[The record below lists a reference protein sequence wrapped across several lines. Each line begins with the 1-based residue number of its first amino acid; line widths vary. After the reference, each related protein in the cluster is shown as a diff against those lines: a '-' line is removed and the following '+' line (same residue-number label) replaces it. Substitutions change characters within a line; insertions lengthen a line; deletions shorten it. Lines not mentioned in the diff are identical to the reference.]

1 MQRTTDIL
9 SEIQTE
15 MVAANGLNFE
25 VDMVG
30 EGDHLIICLHGFPE
44 HSVSWRFQLPYL
56 ARLGYRVWAPN
67 LRGYGN
73 SSAPSGIG
81 AYSLENLMDDVAG
94 LIDAAGCSEV
104 TLMAHDWGAVIAWH
118 FAMHR
123 IRVIDRL
130 VICNVPH
137 PGPAAAAMSWAQ
149 LKKSW
154 YILFFQ
160 LPGLPERMLL
170 NSTGM
175 GAMIQSTAAAPE
187 NFSEAVVAL
196 YDENAGRKDNV
207 TAMINYY
214 RGLVRGGGMRRQK
227 RLGLPIIDVPTL
239 MLWGEDDMA
248 LSIETTYGTENYVQD
263 LTLRYLAG
271 ISHWVQQDAPEAVNA
286 MLGAFLAGE
295 PVPEYQTL
303 VSAAPNNVVEP
314 S

>member
-1 MQRTTDIL
+1 MQRTADIL
-9 SEIQTE
+9 PEIRTE

-25 VDMVG
+25 VDMA
-30 EGDHLIICLHGFPE
+30 GDGDRLIICLHGFPE

-73 SSAPSGIG
+73 SSTPHGIA
-81 AYSLENLMDDVAG
+81 AYSLENLMNDVG
-94 LIDAAGCSEV
+94 ELIDAAACSEV
-104 TLMAHDWGAVIAWH
+104 TLMAHDWGAVIAWS
-118 FAMHR
+118 FAMHQ
-123 IRVIDRL
+123 IRKIDRL

-154 YILFFQ
+154 YIFFFQ
-160 LPGLPERMLL
+160 LPRLPEKMLL
-170 NSTGM
+170 KSPGM
-175 GAMIQSTAAAPE
+175 GAMIKTTAATPE

-196 YDENAGRKDNV
+196 YDENARRKENV

-227 RLGLPIIDVPTL
+227 RLGLPKIKVPTL

-248 LSIETTYGTENYVQD
+248 LSIETTYGTDDYVED

-271 ISHWVQQDAPEAVNA
+271 ISHWVQQDAPEAVNT
-286 MLGAFLAGE
+286 MLEAFLAGE
-295 PVPEYQTL
+295 TVPEYQTL
-303 VSAAPNNVVEP
+303 VNPASAADSN
-314 S
+314 

>member
-1 MQRTTDIL
+1 MQRTADIL
-9 SEIQTE
+9 PEIRTE

-25 VDMVG
+25 VDMA
-30 EGDHLIICLHGFPE
+30 GDGDRLIICLHGFPE

-73 SSAPSGIG
+73 SSTPHGIA
-81 AYSLENLMDDVAG
+81 AYSLENLMNDVG
-94 LIDAAGCSEV
+94 ELIDAAACSEV
-104 TLMAHDWGAVIAWH
+104 TLMAHDWGAVIAWS
-118 FAMHR
+118 FAMHQ
-123 IRVIDRL
+123 IRKIDRL

-154 YILFFQ
+154 YIFFFQ
-160 LPGLPERMLL
+160 LPRLPERMLL
-170 NSTGM
+170 KSPGM
-175 GAMIQSTAAAPE
+175 GAMIKTTAATPE

-196 YDENAGRKDNV
+196 YDENARRKENV

-214 RGLVRGGGMRRQK
+214 RGLVRGGGLRRQK
-227 RLGLPIIDVPTL
+227 RLGLPKIKVPTL

-248 LSIETTYGTENYVQD
+248 LSIETTYGTDDYVED

-271 ISHWVQQDAPEAVNA
+271 ISHWVQQDAPEAVNT
-286 MLGAFLAGE
+286 MLEAFLAGE
-295 PVPEYQTL
+295 TVPEYQTL
-303 VSAAPNNVVEP
+303 VNPASAADSN
-314 S
+314 

>member
-1 MQRTTDIL
+1 MQRTADIL
-9 SEIQTE
+9 PEIRTE

-30 EGDHLIICLHGFPE
+30 DGDQLIICLHGFPE

-73 SSAPSGIG
+73 SSAPSGID
-81 AYSLENLMDDVAG
+81 AYSLENLMNDVGA
-94 LIDAAGCSEV
+94 LIDAAGCTEV
-104 TLMAHDWGAVIAWH
+104 TLMAHDWGAVIAWS
-118 FAMHR
+118 FAMHQV
-123 IRVIDRL
+123 RVIDRL

-160 LPGLPERMLL
+160 LPWLPERMLL
-170 NSTGM
+170 KSPGM

-187 NFSEAVVAL
+187 NFSEAVVQL
-196 YDENAGRKDNV
+196 YDENARRRGNV

-214 RGLVRGGGMRRQK
+214 RGLVRGGGMRRQR
-227 RLGLPIIDVPTL
+227 RLGLPSIAVPTL
-239 MLWGEDDMA
+239 MLWGEDAMA
-248 LSIETTYGTENYVQD
+248 LSIETTYGTENHVED

-303 VSAAPNNVVEP
+303 VGAASTPIAD
-314 S
+314 

>member
-1 MQRTTDIL
+1 MQSTADIL
-9 SEIQTE
+9 PEIRTE
-15 MVAANGLNFE
+15 MVAANGLDFE

-30 EGDHLIICLHGFPE
+30 DGDRLIICLHGFPE

-73 SSAPSGIG
+73 SSAPQGIA
-81 AYSLENLMDDVAG
+81 AYSLENLMDDVGG
-94 LIDAAGCSEV
+94 LIDAAGCSKV

-118 FAMHR
+118 FAMHK
-123 IRVIDRL
+123 IRKIDRL

-137 PGPAAAAMSWAQ
+137 PGPAAAAMSWGQ

-160 LPGLPERMLL
+160 LPRLPERMLL
-170 NSTGM
+170 KSPGM

-196 YDENAGRKDNV
+196 YDENARRNDNV
-207 TAMINYY
+207 SAMINYY

-227 RLGLPIIDVPTL
+227 RLGLPMISVPTL

-248 LSIETTYGTENYVQD
+248 LSIETTYGTENHVED
-263 LTLRYLAG
+263 LTLRYLSG
-271 ISHWVQQDAPEAVNA
+271 ISHWVQQDAPEAVNT
-286 MLGAFLAGE
+286 MLEAFLAGE

-303 VSAAPNNVVEP
+303 LNAASTSELG
-314 S
+314 

>member
-1 MQRTTDIL
+1 MQRTADIL
-9 SEIQTE
+9 PEIRTE

-25 VDMVG
+25 VDMA
-30 EGDHLIICLHGFPE
+30 GDGDRLIICLHGFPE

-73 SSAPSGIG
+73 SSTPHGIA
-81 AYSLENLMDDVAG
+81 AYSLENLMNDVGELIDVA
-94 LIDAAGCSEV
+94 ACSEV
-104 TLMAHDWGAVIAWH
+104 TLMAHDWGAVIAWS
-118 FAMHR
+118 FAMHQ
-123 IRVIDRL
+123 IRKIDRL

-154 YILFFQ
+154 YIFFFQ
-160 LPGLPERMLL
+160 LPRLPERMLL
-170 NSTGM
+170 KSPGM
-175 GAMIQSTAAAPE
+175 GAMIKTTAATPE

-196 YDENAGRKDNV
+196 YDENARRKENV

-227 RLGLPIIDVPTL
+227 RLGLPKIKVPTL

-248 LSIETTYGTENYVQD
+248 LSIETTYGTDDYVED

-271 ISHWVQQDAPEAVNA
+271 ISHWVQQDAPEAVNT
-286 MLGAFLAGE
+286 MLEAFLAGE
-295 PVPEYQTL
+295 TVPEYQTL
-303 VSAAPNNVVEP
+303 VNPASAADSN
-314 S
+314 

>member
-1 MQRTTDIL
+1 MQRTADIL
-9 SEIQTE
+9 PEIRTE

-25 VDMVG
+25 VDMA
-30 EGDHLIICLHGFPE
+30 GDGDRLIICLHGFPE

-73 SSAPSGIG
+73 SSTPHGIT
-81 AYSLENLMDDVAG
+81 AYSLENLMNDVG
-94 LIDAAGCSEV
+94 ELIDAAACSEV
-104 TLMAHDWGAVIAWH
+104 TLMAHDWGAVIAWS
-118 FAMHR
+118 FAMHQ
-123 IRVIDRL
+123 IRKIDRL

-154 YILFFQ
+154 YIFFFQ
-160 LPGLPERMLL
+160 LPRLPERMLL
-170 NSTGM
+170 KSPGM
-175 GAMIQSTAAAPE
+175 GAMIKTTAATPE

-196 YDENAGRKDNV
+196 YDENARRKENV

-227 RLGLPIIDVPTL
+227 RLGLPKIKVPTL

-248 LSIETTYGTENYVQD
+248 LSIETTYGTDDYVED

-271 ISHWVQQDAPEAVNA
+271 ISHWVQQDAPEAVNT
-286 MLGAFLAGE
+286 MLEAFLAGE
-295 PVPEYQTL
+295 TVPEYQTL
-303 VSAAPNNVVEP
+303 VNPASAADSN
-314 S
+314 